1 MRLAKLLSVALV
13 VVAIIELLGVFSPRL
28 SLVLSLIT
36 TLALGGV
43 DLSLLLGLN
52 LTLDVSFVVILRARS
67 LALALNIDISLQPTF
82 RLDLDSRVLLDD
94 LTVFIVEAII
104 YLSLFLTSLALF
116 VVGFLRIASDSLV
129 CIQPIWR
136 QLFALYFLVQI

>member
-1 MRLAKLLSVALV
+1 M
-13 VVAIIELLGVFSPRL
+13 VAIIELLGVFSPRL

-52 LTLDVSFVVILRARS
+52 LTLDVSFVVVLRARS
-67 LALALNIDISLQPTF
+67 LALALDIDISLQPTF

-104 YLSLFLTSLALF
+104 CLSLFLTSLAILRAASGLLGIRF
-116 VVGFLRIASDSLV
+116 NLIVVDEIGHLNKKMSSSL
-129 CIQPIWR
+129 
-136 QLFALYFLVQI
+136 AN

>member
-1 MRLAKLLSVALV
+1 M
-13 VVAIIELLGVFSPRL
+13 VAIIELLGVFSPRL

-52 LTLDVSFVVILRARS
+52 LTLDVSFVVVLRARS

-104 YLSLFLTSLALF
+104 CLSLFLTSLAILRAASSLLGIWLNLI
-116 VVGFLRIASDSLV
+116 VVDEIGHLNKKMSSSL
-129 CIQPIWR
+129 
-136 QLFALYFLVQI
+136 AN